1 MSALRHSIGGWL
13 DGLATLAFPIE
24 CVVCGRDG
32 LAEAFC
38 PGCRSGLL
46 RAGDEACER
55 CALLIGPWGRAD
67 KGCSECRGKSLGFD
81 AAATLGPYEGA
92 IRTVCLALKRERN
105 AWLARSAAGLLAE
118 SWGDR
123 LRGEGPGAAVVAVP
137 LHWRRR
143 WRRGYNQAE
152 ALAGPLARALGLSVV
167 RPLRRV
173 VATPPLATL
182 GPTERAAVMRDAFR
196 ARAGADRRLEG
207 RTVILVDDILTTG
220 ATAGAAARALKRAGA
235 SRVVVAVL
243 GRAEGRA

>member
-1 MSALRHSIGGWL
+1 MRRSLAGWL

-32 LAEAFC
+32 LDSAFC
-38 PGCRSGLL
+38 PGCRSELL
-46 RAGDEACER
+46 GAGGEACER
-55 CALLIGPWGRAD
+55 CALPIGPWGRAD
-67 KGCSECRGKSLGFD
+67 KGCGECRGKRLGFD
-81 AAATLGPYEGA
+81 EAVALGPYAGP
-92 IRTVCLALKRERN
+92 IRTVCLAMKRERN

-118 SWGDR
+118 SRGDR
-123 LRGEGPGAAVVAVP
+123 LRAEGPGAAVVAVP

-152 ALAGPLARALGLSVV
+152 ALAGPLARSLGLPVV

-173 VATPPLATL
+173 VATPPLAML
-182 GPTERAAVMRDAFR
+182 GPTERAAVMRDAFRAR